1 MKLSL
6 EKIAEITNGEIHCA
20 SPCGEVLA
28 SGVSTDTRSLE
39 AGNLFVALIGET
51 FDAHDVVETGNAD
64 IAAALLV
71 QHKVKT
77 NLPQIIV
84 ANTYTALQQ
93 LAAAWR
99 KRFSFPF
106 IGITGSNGKTSVK
119 ELIKQILSTQGQVL
133 ATVGNLN
140 NHIGVPLT
148 LLNLNQEHRF
158 AVIEMGA
165 NHAGEIA
172 ALAKLAEPNIGVV
185 TNIGPAH
192 LEGFGSIEGVAHAKA
207 EMYQNLNANGVAIV
221 NADEHY
227 LEILQ
232 TQVGERMQISF
243 GMEKPADVSGKKIAS
258 DQIEIITPVGNI
270 RVKPQVTGMH
280 ALLNILAAACVG
292 LALGLD
298 LEDIKSGIENT
309 KAVPGRLVRVN
320 GLGGAVVLDDSYNAN
335 PASLAAALDVQA
347 QEPGEHWLV
356 LGDMGEL
363 GDESIFMHQKAG
375 EIAKEFGVTKLFAIG
390 DLTQHSVEK
399 FGAGA
404 AHFNSHSALVKK
416 LQDELM
422 GGICVL
428 IKGSRAMQLE
438 KVVKAIQTNTTA
450 SKSKLNGKSNGQ
462 SNIGRNEHVA

>member
-6 EKIAEITNGEIHCA
+6 SEIAEITNGKKSGDSA
-20 SPCGEVLA
+20 VV
-28 SGVSTDTRSLE
+28 SGVSTDTRSMQT
-39 AGNLFVALIGET
+39 GNLFVALVGDSYDPHEMIEEGK
-51 FDAHDVVETGNAD
+51 AD
-64 IAAALLV
+64 QAAALLV
-71 QHKVKT
+71 QRKLNVNIPQVIVKD
-77 NLPQIIV
+77 
-84 ANTYTALQQ
+84 TYAALQQ

-99 KRFSFPF
+99 KRFSLPV

-119 ELIKQILSTQGQVL
+119 ELIKQILATQGDVL

-148 LLNLNQEHRF
+148 LLNLNEEHRF

-192 LEGFGSIEGVAHAKA
+192 LEGFGSIEGVANAKS
-207 EMYQNLNANGVAIV
+207 ELYQNLNVDGVAVI

-227 LEILQ
+227 KELLQ
-232 TQVGERMQISF
+232 EQAGDRMQISF
-243 GMEKPADVSGKKIAS
+243 GIEKPADVSGKQTSS
-258 DQIEIITPVGNI
+258 DQVEITTPMGEM
-270 RVKPQVTGMH
+270 RVQPQVSGMH
-280 ALLNILAAACVG
+280 ALLNNLAATAVG

-298 LEDIKSGIENT
+298 LEDIKTGIENT
-309 KAVPGRLVRVN
+309 QAVPGRLVRVA
-320 GLGGAVVLDDSYNAN
+320 GLAGAQILDDSYNAN

-363 GDESIFMHQKAG
+363 GDESVFMHQKAG
-375 EIAKEFGVTKLFAIG
+375 EIAKQFGITRLFAYG
-390 DLTQHSVEK
+390 EMTKHSVEK

-404 AHFNSHSALVKK
+404 AHFNSHAKLVEELQNDLSA
-416 LQDELM
+416 
-422 GGICVL
+422 GICVL
-428 IKGSRAMQLE
+428 VKGSRAMQLE
-438 KVVKAIQTNTTA
+438 KIVAGIRTNTESA
-450 SKSKLNGKSNGQ
+450 QANVNGSGKANGHA
-462 SNIGRNEHVA
+462 NIGHNEHAA